1 MLLDFWIDGAKLEGV
16 TWADVERW
24 IVDRT
29 GLPAGVAG
37 DARKTEQLLGQVIER
52 FSERWIVWSWPVT
65 VTRNGVTREMTV
77 ELRTF
82 YGYEDG
88 SWQARQAARWR
99 YLEAFW
105 HADVFSYTG
114 HSHFGHGPLEPW
126 TYSGESFAD
135 RYQVMLVNSCLS
147 FNYYDEDFLA
157 MHPRGSEA
165 LDVVVNGGAAY
176 WRGMGEATG
185 AYVAGLVG
193 GGGASWRGILEGMAV
208 DLPWESGYDPMRAV
222 NGELDNAFDPA
233 EGAITVTARP

>member
-1 MLLDFWIDGAKLEGV
+1 VKLEGIG
-16 TWADVERW
+16 WDDVERW
-24 IVDRT
+24 IVDRA

-37 DARKTEQLLGQVIER
+37 DAAKTEQLLGQVIDH

-65 VTRNGVTREMTV
+65 VTRGGVAREMTV

-88 SWQARQAARWR
+88 SWEARQRARWR

-105 HADVFSYTG
+105 HADVFAYTG

-126 TYSGESFAD
+126 TYAAENFPD

-157 MHPRGSEA
+157 MHPRGSEG
-165 LDVVVNGGAAY
+165 LDVVVNGNAAY

-185 AYVAGLVG
+185 EYVAGLVG
-193 GGGASWRGILEGMAV
+193 GAGGSWRDVLEAMRV
-208 DLPWESGYDPMRAV
+208 DLPWETGYDPMRAV
-222 NGELDNAFDPA
+222 NGELDNRFDPA
-233 EGAITVTARP
+233 DGALSLTPR